1 MGVNLS
7 GGPSLSW
14 DELKFC
20 LEAALRHGWRPEGPH
35 RLEYFSENE
44 AWGHLSRG
52 QTLNDSD
59 ARGLGTALDR
69 AISVLAEVAER
80 ARQGGFGISTKDD
93 ATQTWLAVRKEAAKQ
108 IDPDTAEVFWKYCTI
123 GDPYG
128 IRPPLEGRDSAR
140 HYFARA
146 PDSDV
151 WVSFD
156 DLPDEVCQALHSRPR
171 DRRVPIDDDLPF

>member
-1 MGVNLS
+1 MHVHLS

-14 DELKFC
+14 DELKVC
-20 LEAALRHGWRPEGPH
+20 LEVALRHGWRPEGPH
-35 RLEYFSENE
+35 RLVYFNETE

-52 QTLNDSD
+52 QTVNDSD
-59 ARGLGTALDR
+59 ARGLVTALDR

-93 ATQTWLAVRKEAAKQ
+93 ATQTWLAVRKEAALK
-108 IDPDTAEVFWKYCTI
+108 IDPTTAKVSCVRGYWL
-123 GDPYG
+123 DPYG
-128 IRPPLEGRDSAR
+128 VEDLPEEYREYWDKNW
-140 HYFARA
+140 FACA

-156 DLPDEVCQALHSRPR
+156 DLPEEISKALAHVAPE
-171 DRRVPIDDDLPF
+171 DYEDDLPF